1 VGEAGR
7 PRSCGWFGDPRSW
20 GGNEPETSRRTVRS
34 AVELRWEPAQGGATT
49 VNDLGKGLV
58 AEALGRFN
66 ALSPA
71 AAEQQLL
78 VCCASSA
85 WARAVAGGRPYRS
98 GAALSAASATVLA
111 RLSWSD
117 IAEALA
123 AHPRIGQPPG
133 GTGRDAAWSRREQ
146 AGVDDADAAV
156 RAALAEANRD
166 YERRFG
172 RVFLI
177 FASGRTPVELLAAA
191 RDRLAGDEAT
201 EREVVRAELI
211 KITQLRLE
219 RLLSEGTS

>member
-1 VGEAGR
+1 M
-7 PRSCGWFGDPRSW
+7 
-20 GGNEPETSRRTVRS
+20 
-34 AVELRWEPAQGGATT
+34 
-49 VNDLGKGLV
+49 NDLRRGLV

-66 ALSPA
+66 ALSSA
-71 AAEQQLL
+71 VAEQQLL
-78 VCCASSA
+78 VCCAAPA

-98 GAALSAASATVLA
+98 GAALSAASAVALA

-117 IAEALA
+117 VAGALA
-123 AHPRIGQPPG
+123 AHPRIGQPPT

-156 RAALAEANRD
+156 RAALAEANRE

-177 FASGRTPVELLAAA
+177 FASGRTPAEVLAAA
-191 RDRLAGDEAT
+191 RDRLANDEAT
-201 EREVVRAELI
+201 EREVVRAELA

-219 RLLSEGTS
+219 LLLSEGTS